1 LKKQW
6 KAIEDSRKRL
16 EAIESG
22 WKQLVVIE
30 ELEAVKYEGRVLEAF
45 LLLSFGSFYVAPYPY
60 SPFTPLP
67 QHSIFQ
73 FSIIHLIHLL
83 FLPLN
88 PLKFKSSD

>member
-45 LLLSFGSFYVAPYPY
+45 LLLSFGSF
-60 SPFTPLP
+60 
-67 QHSIFQ
+67 SIFQ

-88 PLKFKSSD
+88 LLKGTFSQLR